1 MSIYYGLGMFLFG
14 MGCTMVGA
22 IIAFFIIN
30 KVLKKKNEIKPW
42 ETLIVSDNLRK
53 GAAWN
58 SYQILSSLIK
68 NKSHELLNDEYAE
81 VGDPIDARLNL
92 AVSYI
97 EMGKAY
103 DAKAI
108 IYEVFDLSPNFE
120 QKNKADSLLQKINDQ
135 GS

>member
-1 MSIYYGLGMFLFG
+1 MCIRDS
-14 MGCTMVGA
+14 
-22 IIAFFIIN
+22 
-30 KVLKKKNEIKPW
+30 
-42 ETLIVSDNLRK
+42 
-53 GAAWN
+53 
-58 SYQILSSLIK
+58 SYQILSLLIK

-103 DAKAI
+103 EAKAI

-120 QKNKADSLLQKINDQ
+120 QKNKADTLLQKINDQ

>member
-1 MSIYYGLGMFLFG
+1 M
-14 MGCTMVGA
+14 
-22 IIAFFIIN
+22 
-30 KVLKKKNEIKPW
+30 
-42 ETLIVSDNLRK
+42 
-53 GAAWN
+53 
-58 SYQILSSLIK
+58 
-68 NKSHELLNDEYAE
+68 LNDEYAE

-103 DAKAI
+103 DAKVI

-120 QKNKADSLLQKINDQ
+120 QKNKADTLLQKINDQ

>member
-1 MSIYYGLGMFLFG
+1 M
-14 MGCTMVGA
+14 
-22 IIAFFIIN
+22 
-30 KVLKKKNEIKPW
+30 
-42 ETLIVSDNLRK
+42 
-53 GAAWN
+53 
-58 SYQILSSLIK
+58 
-68 NKSHELLNDEYAE
+68 LNDEYAE